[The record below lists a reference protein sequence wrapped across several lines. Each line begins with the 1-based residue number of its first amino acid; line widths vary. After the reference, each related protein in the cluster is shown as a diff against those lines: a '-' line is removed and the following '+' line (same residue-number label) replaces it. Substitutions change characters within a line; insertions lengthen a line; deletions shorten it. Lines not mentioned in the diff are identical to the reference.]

1 MYRGIII
8 KVMKKVVQKL
18 ALVWIAILSF
28 IGLAKA
34 KDQKPE
40 QENRNKVS
48 RHRVVMLDEHEYSAY
63 HSN

>member
-1 MYRGIII
+1 
-8 KVMKKVVQKL
+8 MKKVVQKI
-18 ALVWIAILSF
+18 ALVWFTVLSF
-28 IGLAKA
+28 MGLAKS
-34 KDQKPE
+34 KDQKPQ

>member
-1 MYRGIII
+1 
-8 KVMKKVVQKL
+8 MKKVVQKI
-18 ALVWIAILSF
+18 ALVWFTVLSF
-28 IGLAKA
+28 MGLAKS